1 MNILIVDDEINALQA
16 FLKEIVGEGEM
27 EYHFFTD
34 DEKAILKYIKYH
46 DVDGVFLDINMP
58 RINGI
63 DLARKIIEIKKTTK
77 IAIITGTN
85 LKMNDVPEN
94 VKKNIIS
101 IIYKPYSK
109 DNLQSSINVMGEI
122 KPILTIKM
130 FNGFDCFVNN
140 HIVEFSSSKSKELF
154 ALLIALNG
162 NSLTMSQAITYLWPN
177 KDNEKAKILYR
188 DAVWRL
194 RETLEEIRFPCVSF
208 GRAILTLD
216 KSNIKCDYYDYL
228 SKKRRLKDSDI
239 FLISYDWADEFI

>member
-16 FLKEIVGEGEM
+16 FLKEIVGEDET

-85 LKMNDVPEN
+85 LKMNDVPEDI
-94 VKKNIIS
+94 KKNIIS

-130 FNGFDCFVNN
+130 FNGFDCFINN

-154 ALLIALNG
+154 ALLIALDG

-228 SKKRRLKDSDI
+228 SKKRRLKDNDI

>member
-1 MNILIVDDEINALQA
+1 MS
-16 FLKEIVGEGEM
+16 
-27 EYHFFTD
+27 
-34 DEKAILKYIKYH
+34 
-46 DVDGVFLDINMP
+46 
-58 RINGI
+58 
-63 DLARKIIEIKKTTK
+63 
-77 IAIITGTN
+77 
-85 LKMNDVPEN
+85 DVPEDI
-94 VKKNIIS
+94 KENIIS

-130 FNGFDCFVNN
+130 FNGFDCFINN

-154 ALLIALNG
+154 ALLIALDG